1 LRGAV
6 PLFRSRSH
14 FRVPTVKL
22 GPLVVAV
29 VAILV
34 IGGLVALALIEPSP
48 PVRHFQVPVP
58 NERFSR

>member
-1 LRGAV
+1 M

-22 GPLVVAV
+22 WPVVIVVLAV
-29 VAILV
+29 VV
-34 IGGLVALALIEPSP
+34 VGGLAALALIEPRP
-48 PVRHFQVPVP
+48 PVQHFQVTVP